1 MANDE
6 QMISSRNIYESLWRG
21 RDFELSHLWQRSI
34 FLTAFIVLAYTGY
47 GFVVMQICEKI
58 FQDNLD
64 SLGFIYL
71 NILGLI
77 IALAGVVLSVLWIM
91 MGKGSKA
98 WYERYEAAIYKVDR
112 DARFIDS
119 KVQTMEEESMIH
131 GNLPTPNNI
140 NDSIW
145 STDGGNYSP
154 SRINI
159 HLGQFSACIFTIAY
173 LSQSFMFS
181 IITLNKEDNNYECV
195 VWKLF
200 LFLFLIIFV
209 WIVLIYT
216 KLGKSKS

>member
-98 WYERYEAAIYKVDR
+98 WYERDR
-112 DARFIDS
+112 KS
-119 KVQTMEEESMIH
+119 
-131 GNLPTPNNI
+131 
-140 NDSIW
+140 
-145 STDGGNYSP
+145 
-154 SRINI
+154 
-159 HLGQFSACIFTIAY
+159 
-173 LSQSFMFS
+173 
-181 IITLNKEDNNYECV
+181 V
-195 VWKLF
+195 V
-200 LFLFLIIFV
+200 
-209 WIVLIYT
+209 
-216 KLGKSKS
+216 